1 MTRLN
6 SGKKVEGLKV
16 DKLYFYEY
24 NILSFKEVKI
34 QREKRRMEGN
44 ATRSWS
50 SMLISS
56 FYFYYS
62 SRTFDFI
69 LLILYFFFFS
79 IFVSHPTI
87 YHCFMRWSSGP
98 AKYNLLKNN
107 SNLCLNRKKLRS
119 NCEMINYR
127 AGTINQILFP

>member
-16 DKLYFYEY
+16 DKSFYKY

-34 QREKRRMEGN
+34 QKRKGWRMEGN

-50 SMLISS
+50 SVLIFF
-56 FYFYYS
+56 FYFYHS

-69 LLILYFFFFS
+69 LLIFHFFFLCV
-79 IFVSHPTI
+79 VSD
-87 YHCFMRWSSGP
+87 
-98 AKYNLLKNN
+98 NL
-107 SNLCLNRKKLRS
+107 S
-119 NCEMINYR
+119 
-127 AGTINQILFP
+127 LF

>member
-44 ATRSWS
+44 ATRS
-50 SMLISS
+50 
-56 FYFYYS
+56 
-62 SRTFDFI
+62 
-69 LLILYFFFFS
+69 
-79 IFVSHPTI
+79 
-87 YHCFMRWSSGP
+87 
-98 AKYNLLKNN
+98 
-107 SNLCLNRKKLRS
+107 
-119 NCEMINYR
+119 
-127 AGTINQILFP
+127 